1 MLESGCDAVL
11 NFGVRCGAVLKIRV
25 QVLGHSELSSG
36 GNKIERIQKRM
47 KTGQKRKKVG
57 QKVDMKRT
65 CLSQSDNLEH
75 QTRHE
80 ILVYGTR

>member
-1 MLESGCDAVL
+1 MESGCDAVL
-11 NFGVRCGAVLKIRV
+11 NFGVCCEAVLKIRV

-36 GNKIERIQKRM
+36 GNKIERIQKRTR
-47 KTGQKRKKVG
+47 TGQKRMKVG
-57 QKVDMKRT
+57 QKVDMKWT

-75 QTRHE
+75 QTGPE